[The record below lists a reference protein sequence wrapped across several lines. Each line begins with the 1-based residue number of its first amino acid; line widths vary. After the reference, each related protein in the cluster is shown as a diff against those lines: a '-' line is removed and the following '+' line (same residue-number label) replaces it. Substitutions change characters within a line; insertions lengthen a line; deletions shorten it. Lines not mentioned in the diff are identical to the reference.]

1 MNPTEGIRLELGH
14 RWRFLN
20 RYFRSPN
27 VVGAVA
33 PSSRAL
39 AIAVC
44 EQYRK
49 FDRPASIL
57 EVGAGTGAITRYLG
71 SILRREDRLD
81 ICEIQK
87 EFADIIERD
96 VLSRG
101 SLAPAVGEGRVRLM
115 RHAVQK
121 LPPDNQYDFII
132 SGLPLTAFEVADV
145 EEVFK
150 VIRRSLKPGGVFS
163 YYEYIA
169 LRRASRVL
177 AIGKPR
183 RRLKGVSRF
192 LTKQIRSHQF
202 ERKAVLANVPPAYA
216 RHLRFD

>member
-1 MNPTEGIRLELGH
+1 
-14 RWRFLN
+14 
-20 RYFRSPN
+20 
-27 VVGAVA
+27 
-33 PSSRAL
+33 L

-49 FDRPASIL
+49 CERPATVL

-81 ICEIQK
+81 VCEIQK
-87 EFADIIERD
+87 DFADIIERD

-101 SLAPAVGEGRVRLM
+101 PLASATAEGRVRLL
-115 RHAVQK
+115 RHAVQA
-121 LPPDNQYDFII
+121 LSADHQYDFII
-132 SGLPLTAFEVADV
+132 SGLPLTAFELKDV
-145 EEVFK
+145 EEVFG

-169 LRRASRVL
+169 LRRTSRVL
-177 AIGKPR
+177 AIGKSR

-192 LTKQIRSHQF
+192 LTKQIRAHEF
-202 ERKAVLANVPPAYA
+202 ERKAVLGNVPPAYA
-216 RHLRFD
+216 RHLRFA